1 MQNIFLMFKKNAITR
16 LISNQIINNDS
27 FKPLKNKGQ
36 RQKNNNNNLLR

>member
-1 MQNIFLMFKKNAITR
+1 MQNSFFMFKKKKNAMTR

-36 RQKNNNNNLLR
+36 RQKKNNLLR